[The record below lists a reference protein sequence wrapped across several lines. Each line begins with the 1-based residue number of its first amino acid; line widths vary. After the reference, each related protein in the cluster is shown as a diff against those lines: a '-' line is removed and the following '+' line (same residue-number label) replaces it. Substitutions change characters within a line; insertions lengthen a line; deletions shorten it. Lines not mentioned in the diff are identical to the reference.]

1 MTFDASKFGK
11 KLDDTMRESMRE
23 IQMKETDEKA
33 QKYVLIWLW
42 EIWKN
47 LQKEVLMKTNSGGV
61 LSFSY
66 MF

>member
-47 LQKEVLMKTNSGGV
+47 LPKEVLMKTNSAGV

>member
-1 MTFDASKFGK
+1 
-11 KLDDTMRESMRE
+11 MRESMRE

-47 LQKEVLMKTNSGGV
+47 LPKEVLMKTNSAGV

>member
-47 LQKEVLMKTNSGGV
+47 LQKEVLMKTNSGSV

>member
-1 MTFDASKFGK
+1 
-11 KLDDTMRESMRE
+11 MRESMRE

-33 QKYVLIWLW
+33 QKYDLIWLW

-47 LQKEVLMKTNSGGV
+47 LPKEVLMKTNSGGV

>member
-47 LQKEVLMKTNSGGV
+47 LPKEVLMKTNSAGV

-66 MF
+66 KF

>member
-47 LQKEVLMKTNSGGV
+47 LPKEVLMKTNSGGV

>member
-47 LQKEVLMKTNSGGV
+47 LPKEVLMKTNSGSV

>member
-33 QKYVLIWLW
+33 QKYDLIWLW

-47 LQKEVLMKTNSGGV
+47 LPKEVLMKTNSAGV

-66 MF
+66 KF